1 MKTISLV
8 VYEMLRLLHI
18 HSTNLITL
26 PVRPP
31 TLDKAFCADAATFE
45 TEEPAELVT
54 LDKPSE
60 AFETVW
66 FALSLAFDAASPAFS
81 VVDEACLNCCC
92 RRRVRDCLRIA
103 RDDDMV
109 ADMLLRDYAQTG

>member
-1 MKTISLV
+1 M
-8 VYEMLRLLHI
+8 
-18 HSTNLITL
+18 TL

-31 TLDKAFCADAATFE
+31 ILDKADCADEATFE

-60 AFETVW
+60 AFDTVLL
-66 FALSLAFDAASPAFS
+66 AVSLAFDAASPAFS

-92 RRRVRDCLRIA
+92 RRRARDCLKTA
-103 RDDDMV
+103 RDEDMV
-109 ADMLLRDYAQTG
+109 ADMIRREC